1 MHSQI
6 YSGLSLM
13 WIFHDFPIK
22 LVLKEEITLN
32 KEKKRNIIE

>member
-13 WIFHDFPIK
+13 QIVHDFPNKISAK
-22 LVLKEEITLN
+22 GRDYLK
-32 KEKKRNIIE
+32 